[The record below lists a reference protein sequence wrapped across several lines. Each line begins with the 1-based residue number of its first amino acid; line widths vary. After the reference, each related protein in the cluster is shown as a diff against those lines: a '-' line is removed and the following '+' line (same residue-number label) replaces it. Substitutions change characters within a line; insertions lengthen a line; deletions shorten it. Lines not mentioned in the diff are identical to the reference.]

1 MHDLSCR
8 SLVELVSYHFDI
20 DVDRL
25 RPDTT
30 FEELEMDS
38 LALMELVVVI
48 ESETG
53 IRIPDDLAEIGPDAT
68 ISEIADAVKR
78 IGEGAVL
85 PDGQGLRA
93 DRAVPRDGA
102 TVQAGGA
109 RVE

>member
-78 IGEGAVL
+78 IGEGAVP
-85 PDGQGLRA
+85 PDGRVLRE
-93 DRAVPRDGA
+93 DRAVPRADA
-102 TVQAGGA
+102 TIQLGGA